1 MITYTWNFGFFDV
14 VKSEDGLTN
23 VVKTIHWVINAV
35 DGTYSASSYGTV
47 SLGSPNPSDFI
58 PYDQLTEAWT
68 ISVCSASLNVPEI
81 EAGLAADIANQIDPP
96 VVPMDPPF
104 QQSAA

>member
-1 MITYTWNFGFFDV
+1 MSITYAWSFGVFDV
-14 VKSEDGLTN
+14 VKSEDGLTD

-68 ISVCSASLNVPEI
+68 ISVCSASLDVPAI
-81 EAGLAADIANQIDPP
+81 EAGLAANIANQINPP
-96 VVPMDPPF
+96 IVPMTPPF
-104 QQSAA
+104 AQTT